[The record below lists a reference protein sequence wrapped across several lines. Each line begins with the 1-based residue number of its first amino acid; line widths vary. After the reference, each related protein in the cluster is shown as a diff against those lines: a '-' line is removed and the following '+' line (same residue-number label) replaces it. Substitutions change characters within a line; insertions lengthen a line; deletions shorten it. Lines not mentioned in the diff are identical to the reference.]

1 MRDLGPIKILEGS
14 LQASEALINAVVG
27 RSGAY
32 VVAGRRDG
40 ADDLRRSGKER
51 IVSVGPAWPSQR
63 HLLVTDGQVGR
74 RDHRLQARQQGC
86 EVIAALSASPAV
98 FLRSVPQG
106 VVPQQIAVHHH
117 RYGGGR

>member
-1 MRDLGPIKILEGS
+1 MRDLGPIKIIEGS

-32 VVAGRRDG
+32 VVAGRGDG
-40 ADDLRRSGKER
+40 ADDLRRCGKKR

-63 HLLVTDGQVGR
+63 HLLMTDCQVGR

-86 EVIAALSASPAV
+86 EVIAALSASPSGWVA
-98 FLRSVPQG
+98 SHCAP
-106 VVPQQIAVHHH
+106 A
-117 RYGGGR
+117 GR